1 MKKRVALCSIKRG
14 EKVANLSSRLTAPIR
29 SVALMAI
36 LLFMA
41 SACGGSDKP
50 EVEEGDVLVVLD
62 DTTLMLHDV
71 LNCIPVGMDPQDSVA
86 MFHSIV
92 NNWVKTRVLTD
103 LAESKLPDVRHIDRQ
118 VEAYR
123 NRLIVAEYLKKMRDG
138 KRFKISEDSVKAFYE
153 AHKSELLT
161 EIPLVKGI
169 YLKVASSSPG
179 LAEIRQLMSEGSDK
193 SVDRLEKTWIGD
205 AIQYDYFENR
215 WVDWQTIADQIPY
228 RFYDPDAF
236 LASTKNF
243 ETSYKESTYFL
254 HITDYLPSGSVQP
267 YKFARHGIAD
277 MMERAKMTSYEEAL
291 VNSLIAKAVKENR
304 LVAVGYD
311 PVSHKA
317 TGNGKIK
324 ENKKSK
330 DEKE

>member
-103 LAESKLPDVRHIDRQ
+103 LAESKLPDVR
-118 VEAYR
+118 
-123 NRLIVAEYLKKMRDG
+123 M
-138 KRFKISEDSVKAFYE
+138 
-153 AHKSELLT
+153 
-161 EIPLVKGI
+161 
-169 YLKVASSSPG
+169 AS
-179 LAEIRQLMSEGSDK
+179 
-193 SVDRLEKTWIGD
+193 
-205 AIQYDYFENR
+205 N
-215 WVDWQTIADQIPY
+215 
-228 RFYDPDAF
+228 
-236 LASTKNF
+236 
-243 ETSYKESTYFL
+243 
-254 HITDYLPSGSVQP
+254 
-267 YKFARHGIAD
+267 
-277 MMERAKMTSYEEAL
+277 
-291 VNSLIAKAVKENR
+291 
-304 LVAVGYD
+304 
-311 PVSHKA
+311 
-317 TGNGKIK
+317 
-324 ENKKSK
+324 
-330 DEKE
+330 